1 MKSKGLPKGIVKLP
15 NSDKDGRHHAD
26 SENALMP
33 YFPSVLIV
41 CGKKGSG
48 KTNLTLNLIS
58 KATPLYDRIVIVHGA
73 GEASSEY
80 QDLIDGSEVVEE
92 IPGPD
97 FWDPDQKNCL
107 VIEEQP
113 WGMFNRAQMSAAER
127 CVNFTSSHRSVQVFI
142 VVQNIGVLCPT
153 IKRSM
158 DYLLIA
164 PHAGCLDQLYDLK
177 RRTGVDFKLLMEDI
191 CQDRHDF
198 VCMDFTG
205 HGPKLRRNMFDII
218 EDNGED

>member
-113 WGMFNRAQMSAAER
+113 WGMFNRAQMSTAER

-153 IKRSM
+153 IKRAM
-158 DYLLIA
+158 DYL
-164 PHAGCLDQLYDLK
+164 
-177 RRTGVDFKLLMEDI
+177 
-191 CQDRHDF
+191 
-198 VCMDFTG
+198 
-205 HGPKLRRNMFDII
+205 
-218 EDNGED
+218 

>member
-1 MKSKGLPKGIVKLP
+1 MKSKGIVKGIVKLP

-26 SENALMP
+26 SENPLMP

-73 GEASSEY
+73 GESSSEY

-92 IPGPD
+92 IPTPD
-97 FWDPDQKNCL
+97 FWNPDQKNCL

-205 HGPKLRRNMFDII
+205 RGPKLRRNMFDII
-218 EDNGED
+218 EDSGED

>member
-1 MKSKGLPKGIVKLP
+1 MKSKGIVKGIVKLP

-26 SENALMP
+26 SENPLMP

-73 GEASSEY
+73 GESSSEY

-92 IPGPD
+92 IPTPD
-97 FWDPDQKNCL
+97 FWNPDQKNCL

-218 EDNGED
+218 EDSGED

>member
-73 GEASSEY
+73 GESSSEY

-113 WGMFNRAQMSAAER
+113 WGMFNRAQMSTAER

-153 IKRSM
+153 IKRAM
-158 DYLLIA
+158 DYLCIA

>member
-1 MKSKGLPKGIVKLP
+1 
-15 NSDKDGRHHAD
+15 
-26 SENALMP
+26 MP

-58 KATPLYDRIVIVHGA
+58 KATPLYDRIVVVHGA

-92 IPGPD
+92 IPTPD

-153 IKRSM
+153 IKRAM
-158 DYLLIA
+158 DYLCIA

-205 HGPKLRRNMFDII
+205 HGPKLRRNMFDVI
-218 EDNGED
+218 EDHGED

>member
-26 SENALMP
+26 SENPLMP

-73 GEASSEY
+73 GESSSEY
-80 QDLIDGSEVVEE
+80 QDLIDGSEVVDS
-92 IPGPD
+92 IPTPD
-97 FWDPDQKNCL
+97 FWNPDQKNCL

-153 IKRSM
+153 IKRAM
-158 DYLLIA
+158 DYLCIA

-205 HGPKLRRNMFDII
+205 RGPKLRRNMFDII

>member
-1 MKSKGLPKGIVKLP
+1 MKGIVKLP

-26 SENALMP
+26 SENYLMP
-33 YFPSVLIV
+33 WFSSVIIV

-48 KTNLTLNLIS
+48 KTNLTLNMIS
-58 KATPLYDRIVIVHGA
+58 KATPLYDRIVVVHGA
-73 GEASSEY
+73 GESSSEY
-80 QDLIDGSEVVEE
+80 QDLIDGCEVVEE

-97 FWDPDQKNCL
+97 FWNPELKNCL

-153 IKRSM
+153 IKRAM
-158 DYLLIA
+158 DYLCIA

-177 RRTGVDFKLLMEDI
+177 RRTGVDFRKMMEDI
-191 CQDRHDF
+191 CHDRHDF

-205 HGPKLRRNMFDII
+205 RVPGAKLRKNMFEVI
-218 EDNGED
+218 EDLQDGEE

>member
-1 MKSKGLPKGIVKLP
+1 MKSKGIVKLP

-26 SENALMP
+26 SENPLMP

-73 GEASSEY
+73 GESSSEY
-80 QDLIDGSEVVEE
+80 EDLIDGSEVVDS

-153 IKRSM
+153 IKRAM
-158 DYLLIA
+158 DYLCIA

-205 HGPKLRRNMFDII
+205 HGPKLRRNMFDVI
-218 EDNGED
+218 EDHGED

>member
-1 MKSKGLPKGIVKLP
+1 MKSKGIVKGIVKLP

-26 SENALMP
+26 SENPLMP

-73 GEASSEY
+73 GESSSEY

-92 IPGPD
+92 IPTPD
-97 FWDPDQKNCL
+97 FWNPDQKNCL

-153 IKRSM
+153 IKRAM
-158 DYLLIA
+158 DYLCIA

-205 HGPKLRRNMFDII
+205 RGPKLRRNMFDII
-218 EDNGED
+218 EDSGED

>member
-1 MKSKGLPKGIVKLP
+1 MKSKGIVKGIVKLP

-26 SENALMP
+26 SENPLMP

-73 GEASSEY
+73 GESSSEY
-80 QDLIDGSEVVEE
+80 QDLIDGSEVVDS
-92 IPGPD
+92 IPTPD
-97 FWDPDQKNCL
+97 FWNPDQKNCL

-153 IKRSM
+153 IKRAM
-158 DYLLIA
+158 DYLCIA

-205 HGPKLRRNMFDII
+205 HGPKLRRNMFDVI
-218 EDNGED
+218 EDHGED

>member
-73 GEASSEY
+73 GESSSEY

-113 WGMFNRAQMSAAER
+113 WGMFNRAQMSTAER

-153 IKRSM
+153 IKRAM
-158 DYLLIA
+158 DYLCIA

-218 EDNGED
+218 EDSGED